1 MDDIKYE
8 RVNTNKNT
16 YAMIHYIDK
25 HSIESNPMAAQMKY
39 IPPHWHRSIEFSL
52 VCKGEA
58 NLWINNEK
66 KVIKEGEFI
75 FVNSSQIH
83 HLDSDNPFDVEVL
96 LVIISYDFLKHVLPQ
111 IDTLYFDIDK
121 DCSSEKRIHEI
132 YDFFYQYTHVSK
144 EHDELLINAY
154 LYELLYI
161 LMRDY
166 QVDISQKN
174 YFVSKKRQHRILEY
188 IESHYNEDLNLTIL
202 AQMCH
207 MNEEYFSWHFKKL
220 FGINFKTYL
229 TDYRIYR
236 SFYDVVNSDK
246 SIQNISMEYGFSCIK
261 SFINSFK
268 KRYGLTPYQ
277 YRKKYKQTNVS
288 TDIFS

>member
-1 MDDIKYE
+1 MKF
-8 RVNTNKNT
+8 
-16 YAMIHYIDK
+16 MI
-25 HSIESNPMAAQMKY
+25 
-39 IPPHWHRSIEFSL
+39 
-52 VCKGEA
+52 
-58 NLWINNEK
+58 
-66 KVIKEGEFI
+66 
-75 FVNSSQIH
+75 
-83 HLDSDNPFDVEVL
+83 
-96 LVIISYDFLKHVLPQ
+96 
-111 IDTLYFDIDK
+111 
-121 DCSSEKRIHEI
+121 
-132 YDFFYQYTHVSK
+132 FFYQYTHVPK

-161 LMRDY
+161 LMKDY

-188 IESHYNEDLNLTIL
+188 IESHYNEDLNLTTL

-207 MNEEYFSWHFKKL
+207 MNEEYFSRHFKKL

-277 YRKKYKQTNVS
+277 YRKKYK
-288 TDIFS
+288 